1 MTGTLVGTY
10 ATFLYTLKAKTF
22 TFQDGPTDQAPVS
35 ITKDSN
41 GNLVV
46 NGNLHTTGSL
56 SAGGVGVLGATQA
69 TRAGSVT
76 SAGIKTEIIGTFTV
90 LYSSINKDYTI
101 THNLGRTDYVCTPII
116 KDPATA
122 VKVYV
127 KDKTTNSIKVVFED
141 SAGTKVANAF
151 DFIII

>member
-1 MTGTLVGTY
+1 
-10 ATFLYTLKAKTF
+10 
-22 TFQDGPTDQAPVS
+22 
-35 ITKDSN
+35 
-41 GNLVV
+41 
-46 NGNLHTTGSL
+46 
-56 SAGGVGVLGATQA
+56 
-69 TRAGSVT
+69 
-76 SAGIKTEIIGTFTV
+76 
-90 LYSSINKDYTI
+90 
-101 THNLGRTDYVCTPII
+101 VCTPII